1 LASTFFQIV
10 VTAWLAVISP
20 YSTKKI
26 HPTRPVTFTFPQ
38 LYSYEECA
46 DKAEQFMSTYRPAG
60 KAEVV
65 CVPTDKREI

>member
-1 LASTFFQIV
+1 VAASFFQIV

-20 YSTKKI
+20 HSTKKI
-26 HPTRPVTFTFPQ
+26 HPVRPVTFTFPQ
-38 LYSYEECA
+38 LYSAEECYE
-46 DKAEQFMSTYRPAG
+46 KAQEFMNRYKPFG